1 MEDPLILVA
10 RCDSRVSKAPGS
22 KSCHAVD
29 AKPSCNS
36 PSIQAS
42 PSIEPTMHI
51 LMLSDVF
58 FPRIN
63 GVSTSIATFGASL
76 QTLGMSISLI
86 APRYPE
92 TGKPPVHSAHE
103 GLTLHRIASRRVPF
117 DPEDRLMSMRQ
128 TRQAVLDVHAEKPID
143 LIHVHTPFV
152 AQMAG
157 VAAAR
162 VLQVPVV
169 ATYHTLF
176 EEYFHHYLPLA
187 PRWLTRSF
195 ARTVSRLQCNQLD
208 AVIVPSR
215 AMRDRLQDYGVRVPA
230 HVVPTGIPLER
241 FAALQRADFRARHG
255 IPPERPVALFVGRVA
270 HEKNIGFL
278 IEALAAALPQCPEL
292 LLLIAGEGPARTAL
306 EAIVHERGLDA
317 SVRFVGYLERQAELP
332 ACYAAADAFVFAS
345 RTETQGL
352 VLIEAMAMGLPVVA
366 LSVMGTRDLLDG
378 DRGCIVPDDDPK
390 DFGNRLAG
398 LLADPARRSHLAGQ
412 AREVAQEWSDMA
424 MTMRLR
430 TLYRNLRDRY

>member
-1 MEDPLILVA
+1 
-10 RCDSRVSKAPGS
+10 
-22 KSCHAVD
+22 
-29 AKPSCNS
+29 
-36 PSIQAS
+36 
-42 PSIEPTMHI
+42 MHI

-76 QTLGMSISLI
+76 QTLGLSISLI
-86 APRYPE
+86 APRYPQASDQ
-92 TGKPPVHSAHE
+92 PAHQTHD
-103 GLTLHRIASRRVPF
+103 GLAPHRIASRRVPF

-128 TRQAVLDVHAEKPID
+128 TRQAVLDVHAAQPVD

-162 VLQVPVV
+162 KLQVPVV

-195 ARTVSRLQCNQLD
+195 ARTLSRLQCNQLD

-230 HVVPTGIPLER
+230 HVVPTGIPLDR
-241 FAALQRADFRARHG
+241 FTAQDRADFRARHG
-255 IPPERPVALFVGRVA
+255 IPSGQPVALFVGRVA

-278 IEALAAALPQCPEL
+278 IEALETALPRCPEL
-292 LLLIAGEGPARTAL
+292 LLLIAGEGPARPAL
-306 EAIVHERGLDA
+306 EAMVRSRGLDA

-366 LSVMGTRDLLDG
+366 LSVMGTRDLLDVG
-378 DRGCIVPDDDPK
+378 RGCVVPDDDPT
-390 DFGNRLAG
+390 DFGNRLAA
-398 LLADPARRSHLAGQ
+398 LMADPARRSRLAAQ

-424 MTMRLR
+424 MAVRLR
-430 TLYRNLRDRY
+430 SLYRNLRDRY